1 MDDFREDYLSRLQPE
16 RHSIVRTLLADVFLL
31 LAAIGTGMTLNF
43 LVA

>member
-16 RHSIVRTLLADVFLL
+16 RNSIVRTLLTDAFLL
-31 LAAIGTGMTLNF
+31 AAAIGTGLTLNF